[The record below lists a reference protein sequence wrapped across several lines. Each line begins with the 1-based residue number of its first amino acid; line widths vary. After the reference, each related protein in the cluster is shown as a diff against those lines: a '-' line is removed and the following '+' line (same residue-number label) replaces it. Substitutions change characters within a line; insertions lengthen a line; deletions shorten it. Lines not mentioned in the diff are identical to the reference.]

1 MKEQYEFEQLREL
14 RNLQETETENP
25 YTGNEED
32 HSDEVDNQKL
42 NIRDVIKDIIIVVVI
57 VGVIGFFVKPII
69 VEGAS
74 MNPTLQDGNYLLISK
89 QSYHFGEPERG
100 DIIVFPHHE
109 NAGDSLYI
117 KRVIAIPGDHLEIH
131 DGNVYINGE
140 LQDEDYI
147 KSGAVTEGSV
157 DLVIPEGQIFVMG
170 DNRENSS
177 DSRYF
182 GTVNIEEVTGEV
194 FVRLW
199 PLSEIGRP

>member
-1 MKEQYEFEQLREL
+1 MKEREEL
-14 RNLQETETENP
+14 HDSEELEELNEND
-25 YTGNEED
+25 G
-32 HSDEVDNQKL
+32 QKL
-42 NIRDVIKDIIIVVVI
+42 KIVLL
-57 VGVIGFFVKPII
+57 IGFFVKPII

-74 MNPTLQDGNYLLISK
+74 MNPTLQDDDYLLISR
-89 QSYHFGEPERG
+89 QSYTFGEPERG

-109 NAGDSLYI
+109 STEDSLYI

-140 LQDEDYI
+140 LQYEDYI
-147 KSGAVTEGSV
+147 KSGAITEGYV
-157 DLVIPEGQIFVMG
+157 NLVIPEGQVFVMG

>member
-1 MKEQYEFEQLREL
+1 MKEREEL
-14 RNLQETETENP
+14 HDSEELEELNEND
-25 YTGNEED
+25 G
-32 HSDEVDNQKL
+32 QKL
-42 NIRDVIKDIIIVVVI
+42 KIKDVIRDLIIVVAI
-57 VGVIGFFVKPII
+57 VLLIGFFVKPII

-74 MNPTLQDGNYLLISK
+74 MNPTLQDDDYLLISR
-89 QSYHFGEPERG
+89 QSYTFGEPERG

-109 NAGDSLYI
+109 STEDSLYI

-140 LQDEDYI
+140 LQYEDYI
-147 KSGAVTEGSV
+147 KSGAITEGYV
-157 DLVIPEGQIFVMG
+157 NLIIPEGQVFVMG